1 MRKIVIII
9 IVLIAMKYLVSGSSA
24 ENPGDKYLSLQ
35 PLLQLMLLRY
45 IVLTTIFVRR
55 LKRQTEPAGC
65 FGVNER
71 FAVLC
76 FVLHLLLREWMV
88 GGAIQTIT
96 DILFVIAVIS
106 IGLKQYMVKRHNEND
121 KLSMDS

>member
-1 MRKIVIII
+1 MRKIVIIL
-9 IVLIAMKYLVSGSSA
+9 IVLIAMKYLVSGSGA
-24 ENPGDKYLSLQ
+24 ETPGDKYLSLQ

-45 IVLTTIFVRR
+45 IILTAILVRR
-55 LKRQTEPAGC
+55 LKLQSEPVGC

-76 FVLHLLLREWMV
+76 FILHLLLREWMV

-96 DILFVIAVIS
+96 DILFVIALIS
-106 IGLKQYMVKRHNEND
+106 IGIKQHMVKRHNEND